1 MPFKRLLVRIL
12 LRIISA
18 NHTNILWVIVKGFG
32 HLFIRLLALYEF
44 LFFSKFNDRFLV
56 LINELVQF
64 QVVLGLFFEILS
76 ELVVDFVT
84 TECYVML
91 LRLKILDLVLDQP
104 KLGIKLCLPVTVR
117 LDLRLKGLDFVF

>member
-1 MPFKRLLVRIL
+1 
-12 LRIISA
+12 
-18 NHTNILWVIVKGFG
+18 
-32 HLFIRLLALYEF
+32 LLALYEF

-56 LINELVQF
+56 LINERVQF

-104 KLGIKLCLPVTVR
+104 KLGIKLCLPVTV
-117 LDLRLKGLDFVF
+117 